1 MLTKCLSD
9 NNYHIYCLI
18 RNSLMDFDY
27 FDFFFTL
34 SNTPMAT
41 LIVSLAS
48 ARFSSLE
55 QNHIKFDSF

>member
-9 NNYHIYCLI
+9 NKYHIYCLI

-27 FDFFFTL
+27 FDFFTL
-34 SNTPMAT
+34 SKTPMAT
-41 LIVSLAS
+41 LIVPLAS